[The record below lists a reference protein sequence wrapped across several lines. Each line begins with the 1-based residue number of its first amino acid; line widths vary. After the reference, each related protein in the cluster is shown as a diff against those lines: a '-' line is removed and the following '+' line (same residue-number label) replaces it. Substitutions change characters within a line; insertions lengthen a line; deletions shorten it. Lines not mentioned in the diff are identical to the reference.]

1 MRSLRQKLFLSYAL
15 LLVGV
20 LGGSAWSLY
29 YFSVLGGSVSRTL
42 SENYRSV
49 IDAQQMKEALERVD
63 SAMQFHIAGYD
74 EKALPQYAVNRHRFA
89 ERYADAADNIT
100 EIGEPEAIR

>member
-1 MRSLRQKLFLSYAL
+1 MRTLRQKLFLSYAL
-15 LLVGV
+15 LLLGV

-29 YFSVLGGSVSRTL
+29 HFNVLGRSVARIL

-49 IDAQQMKEALERVD
+49 LDAQQMKEALERVD
-63 SAMQFHIAGYD
+63 SAMQFHIAGHD
-74 EKALPQYAVNRHRFA
+74 EKAVPQYQANRRRFA

-100 EIGEPEAIR
+100 